1 MSDDFKIMPMMQTTN
16 TFTTEV
22 RGTQFT
28 YYLTGPIEAP
38 ENYVDL
44 CNILRTAGPQDEV
57 IIRINS
63 RGGFVSSERMI
74 VNAIMESQANVKG
87 FIEYDCMSA
96 ATGVFLACSAHG
108 WGEHIQFMAHCA
120 WWGSVGKNPDV
131 KSQTE
136 FGIKQMEEEI
146 ETTYAGLLSPEEI
159 SQCNSGKEFW
169 FGAKELEERM
179 LRFYDYH
186 AEQGCGNEDCSDCNQ
201 EELPSIDSII
211 EDAVASGVEKA
222 VGNLLKKYD
231 LVEKPK
237 KVSGKPKKPEVNLLP
252 EVLKDIQ
259 GQASELF
266 KDLVKPGSTVDLNC

>member
-1 MSDDFKIMPMMQTTN
+1 MSDDFRIMPMMQTGGN

-22 RGTQFT
+22 RGTQHT
-28 YYLTGPIEAP
+28 YYLTGQIEAP

-96 ATGVFLACSAHG
+96 ATGVFLACSEHG
-108 WGEHIQFMAHCA
+108 WGEHIQFMAHCS

-146 ETTYAGLLSPEEI
+146 ETTYAGLMTPEEI
-159 SQCNSGKEFW
+159 SQCNDGKEFW

-179 LRFYDYH
+179 GNFYEYH
-186 AEQGCGNEDCSDCNQ
+186 AERGCDNPDCN
-201 EELPSIDSII
+201 ECSGEPMPSIDSII
-211 EDAVASGVEKA
+211 TDAVAEGVEQALDK
-222 VGNLLKKYD
+222 LLKKYT
-231 LVEKPK
+231 LTEKEKPK
-237 KVSGKPKKPEVNLLP
+237 KVPAKKPTSKKLP
-252 EVLKDIQ
+252 EVFPDNPIVVGYDFSDMKLQ
-259 GQASELF
+259 GA
-266 KDLVKPGSTVDLNC
+266 

>member
-1 MSDDFKIMPMMQTTN
+1 MSEDFKITPMMQTTN

-120 WWGSVGKNPDV
+120 WWGSVGKNPDI

-136 FGIKQMEEEI
+136 FGLKQMEEEI
-146 ETTYAGLLSPEEI
+146 ETTYAGLLNPQEI
-159 SQCNSGKEFW
+159 QQCNDGKEFW
-169 FGAKELEERM
+169 FGAKELGERM
-179 LRFYDYH
+179 KNFYEYH
-186 AEQGCGNEDCSDCNQ
+186 ESLEQGCNDPECTSCSAD
-201 EELPSIDSII
+201 EEEPIDFLDMIDERIS
-211 EDAVASGVEKA
+211 AGVEK
-222 VGNLLKKYD
+222 GLDKILKKYD
-231 LVEKPK
+231 LTLKPEKPK
-237 KVSGKPKKPEVNLLP
+237 KAVKPKLESSNKALIEDAQQ
-252 EVLKDIQ
+252 E
-259 GQASELF
+259 
-266 KDLVKPGSTVDLNC
+266 

>member
-1 MSDDFKIMPMMQTTN
+1 MSDDFKLLPMMQATN

-74 VNAIMESQANVKG
+74 VNAILESQANVKG

-159 SQCNSGKEFW
+159 SQCNDGKEFW

-179 LRFYDYH
+179 MRFYDYH
-186 AEQGCGNEDCSDCNQ
+186 AEQGCGDESCTDCNQ
-201 EELPSIDSII
+201 DSMPSIDSVI
-211 EDAVASGVEKA
+211 ETAVASGVEQGLAA
-222 VGNLLKKYD
+222 VLKKYE
-231 LVEKPK
+231 LVER
-237 KVSGKPKKPEVNLLP
+237 PKKPSRAKNPTTERVDKK
-252 EVLKDIQ
+252 LK
-259 GQASELF
+259 E
-266 KDLVKPGSTVDLNC
+266 DLTIAIEDVVK

>member
-1 MSDDFKIMPMMQTTN
+1 MSDDFRIMPMMQTGGN

-22 RGTQFT
+22 RGTQHT

-96 ATGVFLACSAHG
+96 ATGIFLACSEHG
-108 WGEHIQFMAHCA
+108 WGEHIQFMAHCS

-146 ETTYAGLLSPEEI
+146 ETTYAGLMTPEEI
-159 SQCNSGKEFW
+159 AQCNDGKEFW
-169 FGAKELEERM
+169 FGAKELEVRM
-179 LRFYDYH
+179 SNFYEYH
-186 AEQGCGNEDCSDCNQ
+186 AEKGCDDPNCQECSG
-201 EELPSIDSII
+201 EAPPSIDSII
-211 EDAVASGVEKA
+211 TDAVAEGIEK
-222 VGNLLKKYD
+222 GLSELLKKYT
-231 LVEKPK
+231 LTEKEKPK
-237 KVSGKPKKPEVNLLP
+237 KAPRVKSLTD
-252 EVLKDIQ
+252 VLKDSK
-259 GQASELF
+259 ASATEIF
-266 KDLVKPGSTVDLNC
+266 KDISPPGSSIELDC